1 MVGIG
6 LCIVFLLYNNYAQL
20 TNRFG
25 IRGGIKMSES
35 KTSDIYLRFNPTK
48 TKEISMASF
57 LQIES
62 SRKERSGS

>member
-1 MVGIG
+1 
-6 LCIVFLLYNNYAQL
+6 
-20 TNRFG
+20 
-25 IRGGIKMSES
+25 MSES

-57 LQIES
+57 LQLES

>member
-25 IRGGIKMSES
+25 IRI
-35 KTSDIYLRFNPTK
+35 N
-48 TKEISMASF
+48 ISH
-57 LQIES
+57 LEPS
-62 SRKERSGS
+62 SPREGNAENT